1 MSQNSSS
8 RKKARSQNSRPQ
20 PEKRLGHKTRD
31 PNLEKRLGHKTRD
44 PKKGS
49 VTKLAT
55 PTSKKGSVTKGHKT
69 RTLIRGKEGRFR
81 FPFLSNFFTF
91 SHGISCRDQ
100 SRLSIARPARRSSRS
115 PRARGIAKG
124 RRCAACTV
132 TKNLSFQKRDSTI
145 LPNVTRNPDPK
156 VSTLAWLISGGP
168 VPQPG

>member
-1 MSQNSSS
+1 MSQNS
-8 RKKARSQNSRPQ
+8 PPD

-132 TKNLSFQKRDSTI
+132 TKNLSFQKRDPIWQPSGREPSCREPSFVGDLLFQKRDARQNEPRPDAVGTI
-145 LPNVTRNPDPK
+145 
-156 VSTLAWLISGGP
+156 
-168 VPQPG
+168 